1 MTESIAMQKTHLSH
15 FEIQVLR
22 FNHELKRLKLV
33 TVYFSDE
40 LQTLIFRKSGRTVT
54 RRSRPINGTEIGS
67 YTLGGENDFSN
78 DLLDAMKYNKAL
90 A

>member
-22 FNHELKRLKLV
+22 FNHELKRLKTV
-33 TVYFSDE
+33 TCYWSDE

-67 YTLGGENDFSN
+67 YTLGCENDFAN
-78 DLLDAMKYNKAL
+78 DLLDAMK
-90 A
+90 

>member
-1 MTESIAMQKTHLSH
+1 MTQSQALQRTYMSEY
-15 FEIQVLR
+15 EIQLGR
-22 FNHELKRLKLV
+22 FEHELKRLKAV

-67 YTLGGENDFSN
+67 YTLGGENDFPN
-78 DLLDAMKYNKAL
+78 DLLDVMNNA
-90 A
+90 

>member
-33 TVYFSDE
+33 TCYYSDE
-40 LQTLIFRKSGRTVT
+40 LDTLIFRKSGRTVT
-54 RRSRPINGTEIGS
+54 RRSRPINGVEIGS
-67 YTLGGENDFSN
+67 YVLGFDNDFPN
-78 DLLDAMKYNKAL
+78 DLLEVMK
-90 A
+90 

>member
-1 MTESIAMQKTHLSH
+1 MTESRAVQETYLTEY
-15 FEIQVLR
+15 EIQLGR
-22 FNHELKRLKLV
+22 FQHELKRLKAV

-67 YTLGGENDFSN
+67 YTLGGENDFAN
-78 DLLDAMKYNKAL
+78 DLLDAMKYTKAL

>member
-15 FEIQVLR
+15 FEIQILR
-22 FNHELKRLKLV
+22 FHHELKRLKTV
-33 TVYFSDE
+33 TCYWSDE
-40 LQTLIFRKSGRTVT
+40 MQTLIFRKSGRTVT

-67 YTLGGENDFSN
+67 YTVGGENDFEN
-78 DLLDAMKYNKAL
+78 DLLEAMEYNKAP